1 MKRDTKAYLIAQQL
15 INEAKELDTLREKK
29 AKIVTLLDKGN
40 VRNVT
45 VTPEFI
51 ENFEKEILNELKS
64 LDEKTRQAVMNYIEK
79 FSTEADNEKE
89 NFTGILS
96 CSPKE
101 QKNACILI
109 QRLESEMESTMGDN

>member
-79 FSTEADNEKE
+79 FSFSLSASVE
-89 NFTGILS
+89 NFSI
-96 CSPKE
+96 
-101 QKNACILI
+101 
-109 QRLESEMESTMGDN
+109 

>member
-45 VTPEFI
+45 VTPECI

-64 LDEKTRQAVMNYIEK
+64 LDEKTRQAVMNHIEK